1 MTPGKESRSQRIE
14 AADRIAGRR
23 PWKPGRQ
30 TLDEAK
36 RFGPVSGSDPDDYL
50 IDGAIYAVQ
59 NRKRLAKEE
68 HARREHLKALGLLR
82 DDLPLEEMLPE

>member
-1 MTPGKESRSQRIE
+1 MGDAEKQIAIE

-36 RFGPVSGSDPDDYL
+36 RFGSVSGSDPDDYL
-50 IDGAIYAVQ
+50 IDGAIYAIQ
-59 NRKRLAKEE
+59 NCERLAEQDRVE
-68 HARREHLKALGLLR
+68 REHLKALGLLR